1 MGGNQTAI
9 KYKTTMKAN
18 IVTTFIILLLGY
30 SCYEMWKMYQKE
42 RKEKDRVLQSF
53 EAAESTIELHKTR
66 SGELVAQNQV
76 LQLQYDEM
84 KKIYPQIL
92 DEIKNLD
99 INPRNVTHYSK
110 TEVKQDKEI
119 QTVIRDSVIMD
130 TIPARVFS
138 YQDEFY
144 QIKGIAI
151 GDSQKVQ
158 ISSTDRIIQVVYKGQ
173 RIHPWLWFLSKRK
186 LEQTISCKNPNSTI
200 LYNKNI
206 QILK

>member
-18 IVTTFIILLLGY
+18 IVITLTILVLVFSCFELGR
-30 SCYEMWKMYQKE
+30 MYLKE
-42 RKEKDRVLQSF
+42 RKEKDRVFQNF
-53 EAAESTIELHKTR
+53 EAAESAIKLHKTR

-99 INPRNVTHYSK
+99 IKPRNVTHYSE
-110 TEVKQDKEI
+110 TLVKQDKEI
-119 QTVIRDSVIMD
+119 QTIIRDSIIMD

-151 GDSQKVQ
+151 RDSQTVH
-158 ISSTDRIIQVVYKGQ
+158 ISSIDSIIQVVYKGH
-173 RIHPWLWFLSKRK
+173 RIHPWLWFFSKRK

>member
-1 MGGNQTAI
+1 
-9 KYKTTMKAN
+9 MKAN
-18 IVTTFIILLLGY
+18 IVITFIILLLAF
-30 SCYEMWKMYQKE
+30 SCFELGRMYLKE

-53 EAAESTIELHKTR
+53 EAAESTIKLHKTR
-66 SGELVAQNQV
+66 SGELVAQNKV

-99 INPRNVTHYSK
+99 IKPRNVTHYSE
-110 TEVKQDKEI
+110 TVVKQDKEI
-119 QTVIRDSVIMD
+119 QTLIRDSIIMD
-130 TIPARVFS
+130 TIPARGFS

-151 GDSQKVQ
+151 RDSQKVQ
-158 ISSTDRIIQVVYKGQ
+158 ISSTDRIIQVVYKGR
-173 RIHPWLWFLSKRK
+173 RIHPWLWFFSKRN

-206 QILK
+206 QIQKR

>member
-1 MGGNQTAI
+1 
-9 KYKTTMKAN
+9 MKAN

-53 EAAESTIELHKTR
+53 EAVESEIKLYKTR

-99 INPRNVTHYSK
+99 IKPRNVTHYSE
-110 TEVKQDKEI
+110 TLVKQDKEI
-119 QTVIRDSVIMD
+119 QTIIRDSIIMD

-144 QIKGIAI
+144 QVKGIAI
-151 GDSQKVQ
+151 RDSQTVH
-158 ISSTDRIIQVVYKGQ
+158 ISSIDSIIQVVYKGH
-173 RIHPWLWFLSKRK
+173 RIHPRLWFLSKRK